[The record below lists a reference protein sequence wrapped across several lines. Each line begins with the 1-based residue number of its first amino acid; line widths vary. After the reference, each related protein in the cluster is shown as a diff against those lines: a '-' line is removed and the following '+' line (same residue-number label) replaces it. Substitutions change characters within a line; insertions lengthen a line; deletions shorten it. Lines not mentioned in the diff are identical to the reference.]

1 MSTLYL
7 DSLVYQVNSKTILN
21 NIYFQMQTGELIEL
35 IGSNGAG
42 KSTFLE
48 VLFGTKKPQHIHI
61 KIDQKL
67 IRNSNRLQRY
77 FALKPQFSFFP
88 KQLRLKDVLPQSYWN
103 WVDFEAHL
111 NQPISSF
118 STGIQQL
125 IQTLFVLELPQP
137 FILLDEP
144 FAGLSPLL
152 QEQLLT
158 VLQQKIKTK
167 GILIVN
173 HIPHLLTPIRTRQ
186 IQLQNGNLVQ
196 LT

>member
-1 MSTLYL
+1 MSTLYI
-7 DSLVYQVNSKTILN
+7 DSLVYQINHKTILN

-35 IGSNGAG
+35 TGSNGAG

-48 VLFGTKKPQHIHI
+48 VLFGTKKPQHMHL

-67 IRNSNRLQRY
+67 IRNSNHLQRY
-77 FALKPQFSFFP
+77 FALKPQFGFFP
-88 KQLRLKDVLPQSYWN
+88 KHLRLRAVLPKQYWE
-103 WVDFEAHL
+103 WPDFKTQL
-111 NQPISSF
+111 NHPISHF

-144 FAGLSPLL
+144 FAGLSPIL
-152 QEQLLT
+152 QEQLLA
-158 VLQQKIKTK
+158 VLQQKNKTK

-173 HIPHLLTPIRTRQ
+173 HIPHLLDEIRTRE
-186 IQLQNGNLVQ
+186 VQ
-196 LT
+196 LIQGILQST

>member
-1 MSTLYL
+1 MSTLYI
-7 DSLVYQVNSKTILN
+7 DSLMYQINHKTILN

-35 IGSNGAG
+35 TGSNGEG

-48 VLFGTKKPQHIHI
+48 VLFGTKKPQHMHL

-67 IRNSNRLQRY
+67 IRNSNHLQRH

-88 KQLRLKDVLPQSYWN
+88 KQLRLKDVLPKVYWN
-103 WVDFEAHL
+103 WAEFETHL
-111 NQPISSF
+111 NHPVAHF

-144 FAGLSPLL
+144 FAGLSPIL
-152 QEQLLT
+152 QEQLLA
-158 VLQQKIKTK
+158 VFQQKSKTK
-167 GILIVN
+167 GILLVN
-173 HIPHLLTPIRTRQ
+173 HIPHLLDEIRTRE
-186 IQLQNGNLVQ
+186 VQ
-196 LT
+196 LIQGILQSP

>member
-7 DSLVYQVNSKTILN
+7 DSLVYQINHKTILN

-35 IGSNGAG
+35 TGFNGEG

-48 VLFGTKKPQHIHI
+48 VLFGSKKPQHMHL
-61 KIDQKL
+61 KIDQNL
-67 IRNSNRLQRY
+67 IRNSNHLQRY

-88 KQLRLKDVLPQSYWN
+88 KQLRCKDVLPKSYWN
-103 WVDFEAHL
+103 WAEFEAHL
-111 NQPISSF
+111 NHPIAHF

-144 FAGLSPLL
+144 FTGLSPIL
-152 QEQLLT
+152 QEKLLA
-158 VLQQKIKTK
+158 VLQQKAETK
-167 GILIVN
+167 GILLVN
-173 HIPHLLTPIRTRQ
+173 HIPHLVDEIRTRE
-186 IQLQNGNLVQ
+186 VQ
-196 LT
+196 LIQGVLQSP

>member
-7 DSLVYQVNSKTILN
+7 DSLVYQVNQKPLLN
-21 NIYFQMQTGELIEL
+21 NIYFEMQTGELIEL
-35 IGSNGAG
+35 TGTNGVG

-48 VLFGTKKPQHIHI
+48 VLFGTKKPQHIHL
-61 KIDQKL
+61 KINQKL
-67 IRNSNRLQRY
+67 IRNSNHFQRY

-88 KQLRLKDVLPQSYWN
+88 KQLRLRDVLPKSYWEWAVFN
-103 WVDFEAHL
+103 ADLHH
-111 NQPISSF
+111 PISHF

-144 FAGLSPLL
+144 FAGLSPKL
-152 QEQLLT
+152 QEQLID
-158 VLQQKIKTK
+158 VLQEKRKSK

-173 HIPHLLTPIRTRQ
+173 HIPHLLDDIRTREVLPEQ
-186 IQLQNGNLVQ
+186 GTLKERI
-196 LT
+196 